1 MTQAIL
7 NIGRA
12 VMDVE
17 AKSLKASRRVRI
29 ALGFGIV
36 AAGYAA
42 IVVAGLQGVGFAGL
56 F

>member
-17 AKSLKASRRVRI
+17 AKSMKASRRVRI
-29 ALGFGIV
+29 AIGFGIV

-42 IVVAGLQGVGFAGL
+42 IVVAGLQGLRFVGL
-56 F
+56 I